1 MQPPSSSF
9 TRALRTHK
17 MDKVCVKGKKLAART
32 YHPMK
37 VFAQFGKEWNA
48 LVTSYTSG
56 NYENSQSQITFLNQ
70 GLMRKQPTVKQ
81 EPNEGVNQPP
91 GFPHFLLRQI
101 SIQQMNIKLTVLL
114 TAQGKLNR
122 VCRCVWGYECC
133 VLMSAQPHGNQRS
146 LLSVFFNHSP
156 PYVVRKDLSLNP
168 ELTHLVR
175 LDG

>member
-1 MQPPSSSF
+1 
-9 TRALRTHK
+9 

-37 VFAQFGKEWNA
+37 VFAQSGKEWNA

-70 GLMRKQPTVKQ
+70 DLMRKQPTVKQ

-101 SIQQMNIKLTVLL
+101 SIQQMNIKLIVLL
-114 TAQGKLNR
+114 TAQGKFNR

-133 VLMSAQPHGNQRS
+133 VLMSAQATWKPEVIVKCLLQS
-146 LLSVFFNHSP
+146 LSTLHCEEGPLIEPRAHPF
-156 PYVVRKDLSLNP
+156 
-168 ELTHLVR
+168 
-175 LDG
+175 G